1 MPATWRVQSY
11 LRNTQRL
18 KPMDARAFFYL
29 VSNMRRAQQE
39 YFKTKDQKLLRVARA
54 LEGDVD
60 REIARV
66 NSIVHAMEKD
76 K

>member
-1 MPATWRVQSY
+1 
-11 LRNTQRL
+11 
-18 KPMDARAFFYL
+18 MDARAFFYL
-29 VSNMRRAQQE
+29 VSNMRRAQQD

-66 NSIVHAMEKD
+66 NAIVHAMEKD